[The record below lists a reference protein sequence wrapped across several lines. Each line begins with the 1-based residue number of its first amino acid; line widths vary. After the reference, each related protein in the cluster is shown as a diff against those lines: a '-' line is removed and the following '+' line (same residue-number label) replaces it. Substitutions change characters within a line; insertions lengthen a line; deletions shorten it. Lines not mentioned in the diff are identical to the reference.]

1 MVKKNTCV
9 FISGRGSNL
18 KNLIRHTR
26 DNNFPIKISL
36 VICNNKNAF
45 GAKYAK
51 KYNYAP
57 NPNASSLASGKSN
70 TIGFVIPLYGLNASQ
85 LNQTSFFE
93 FKMLQS
99 FINSSIFNV
108 GPHLIPIGFSIP
120 LQNSTWPPLGCLV
133 LSPIHTK

>member
-18 KNLIRHTR
+18 KNLIHHTR

-51 KYNYAP
+51 KYN
-57 NPNASSLASGKSN
+57 
-70 TIGFVIPLYGLNASQ
+70 IPIV
-85 LNQTSFFE
+85 
-93 FKMLQS
+93 
-99 FINSSIFNV
+99 FINTKFKSYENKILFNIRKYSPFTSSKI
-108 GPHLIPIGFSIP
+108 
-120 LQNSTWPPLGCLV
+120 
-133 LSPIHTK
+133 